1 VLEIE
6 CGRLKIA
13 AISDL
18 HVLPDEGDREL
29 LESIRRRVEE
39 IDPDVFVIAGDI
51 SDRIKVLSDSLSLLK
66 VDSCTN
72 LYVAGNH
79 DIWFEEGESPTSLEK
94 YSKYIGQIC
103 KKQGFHHLPDGPY
116 TIEDFAFVGSIGW
129 YDYSFRRPELE
140 IPMKNYEQKEY
151 RGAVWYDLFKVDWN
165 YRDLEATS
173 LFNQK
178 LEYDLSTLPDEVEH
192 VVYVS
197 HHLPFCELTLY
208 KDRLPWD
215 FHSAFMGA
223 QSTGE
228 ILVNDGR
235 VVLSISGHSH
245 IRNKISIEGITAL
258 VVPLGYGRPDRNNID
273 TIVRK
278 AVATIEIS
286 KDGVDVPDFVTGDI
300 CEDLSY
306 ISSR

>member
-1 VLEIE
+1 MLEIE

-18 HVLPDEGDREL
+18 HVLPDEGDKEL
-29 LESIRRRVEE
+29 LENIRRRVEE
-39 IDPDVFVIAGDI
+39 IDPDVLVIAGDI
-51 SDRIKVLSDSLSLLK
+51 SDRIEVLSDSLSLLK

-79 DIWFEEGESPTSLEK
+79 DIWFEEGEKPTSLEK

-103 KKQGFHHLPDGPY
+103 KKHGFHHLPDGPC
-116 TIEDFAFVGSIGW
+116 IIGDFAFVGSIGW

-140 IPMKNYEQKEY
+140 IPLKNYEQKEY
-151 RGAVWYDLFKVDWN
+151 RGAVWYDLFKIDWN
-165 YRDLEATS
+165 YSDYEATA

-197 HHLPFCELTLY
+197 HHLPFRELTMY

-228 ILVNDGR
+228 VLVNDGR

-258 VVPLGYGRPDRNNID
+258 AVPLGYGRPDHNNMD
-273 TIVRK
+273 AIVRK
-278 AVATIEIS
+278 AIATIEIS
-286 KDGVDVPDFVTGDI
+286 KERVDVPDFVTGDI